1 MVDRKQLA
9 IEFAKS
15 LNHPEIEKIILF
27 GSVARGEDTAESD
40 IDILII
46 TKNINDDLKIRDDV
60 YDKVIDVLLET
71 MVRIS
76 VKMRT
81 IEHYETYKDF
91 PFYSNVE
98 KDGVLIG

>member
-9 IEFAKS
+9 IDFAKS
-15 LNHPEIEKIILF
+15 LNHPEIVKIILF
-27 GSVARGEDTAESD
+27 GSVARGEDTDESD
-40 IDILII
+40 IDILILTNKKSDKKLI
-46 TKNINDDLKIRDDV
+46 IDDV
-60 YDKVIDVLLET
+60 YDKVGDVLLDT

-81 IEHYETYKDF
+81 IEQYETHKDF
-91 PFYSNVE
+91 TFYSNVE